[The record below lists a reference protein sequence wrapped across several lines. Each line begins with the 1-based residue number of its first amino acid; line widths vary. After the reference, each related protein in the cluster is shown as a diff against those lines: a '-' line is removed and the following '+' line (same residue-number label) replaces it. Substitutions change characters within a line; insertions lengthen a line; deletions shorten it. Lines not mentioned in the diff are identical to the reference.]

1 MKTDCVPSLL
11 TATQAAFHSITGS
24 GIMKPSTSIKR
35 VLTGLLPLVALSI
48 APEGLAAQ
56 QAMLSAE
63 KQEVVSVVE
72 RFFEGMLEG
81 DAAKLRSTVATGA
94 VLWGAAVRD
103 GQTMI
108 RATPIEQFITAVT
121 ERQGEPAHERI
132 YTPRVELDDGT
143 AHVWT
148 FYTLHVGERFSHCGY
163 DSFQLLKTLEG
174 WKIVSVADTRRTE
187 NCEPPGG

>member
-1 MKTDCVPSLL
+1 MKLYPS
-11 TATQAAFHSITGS
+11 IN
-24 GIMKPSTSIKR
+24 R
-35 VLTGLLPLVALSI
+35 VLAGLMPLVALSI
-48 APEGLAAQ
+48 APQVLAAQ

-63 KQEVVSVVE
+63 QQEVVSVVE
-72 RFFEGMLEG
+72 LFFEGMLEG
-81 DAAKLRSTVATGA
+81 DAAKLRSTVADGA

-121 ERQGEPAHERI
+121 QRQGEPANERI
-132 YTPRVELDDGT
+132 FAPRVELDAGT

-148 FYTLHVGERFSHCGY
+148 FYTLRVGERFSHCGY

-174 WKIVSVADTRRTE
+174 WKIVSVADTRRTD